1 MHCPDSHPLGTCT
14 TIKTNKEPTQGNP
27 MAKAGSVIEGYDEKH
42 LCCDRWGMADGPEL
56 LE

>member
-14 TIKTNKEPTQGNP
+14 TLKTNKEPTQGNP